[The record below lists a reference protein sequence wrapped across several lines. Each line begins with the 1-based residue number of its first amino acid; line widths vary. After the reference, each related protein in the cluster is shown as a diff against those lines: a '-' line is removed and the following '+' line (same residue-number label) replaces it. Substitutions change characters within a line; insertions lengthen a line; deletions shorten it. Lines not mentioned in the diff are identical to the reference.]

1 MVRVEGNEIP
11 WREGM
16 TIADLLKELGDPHPY
31 SAVRINGRL
40 VSQPHFSKTRVS
52 KDSEIFLI
60 HLVVGG

>member
-1 MVRVEGNEIP
+1 MVRVEGNEVA

-16 TIADLLKELGDPHPY
+16 TIADLLKELGDSYPY
-31 SAVRINGRL
+31 SAVRVNGRL

-60 HLVVGG
+60 QMVAGG